1 MKKNAYIEVVQ
12 LYKKWFWRQYP
23 LINYLGPECENRS
36 QTKQDFVDHA
46 FCKHPEGAQA
56 LLALKDDITDINLP
70 GIYQYYVEGAIMKF
84 GMFQS
89 NFNYRQLR

>member
-1 MKKNAYIEVVQ
+1 MGCWDCI
-12 LYKKWFWRQYP
+12 LLWFCCQYP
-23 LINYLGPECENRS
+23 LINYLGPECENKC

-70 GIYQYYVEGAIMKF
+70 GIYQY
-84 GMFQS
+84 
-89 NFNYRQLR
+89 

>member
-1 MKKNAYIEVVQ
+1 M
-12 LYKKWFWRQYP
+12 
-23 LINYLGPECENRS
+23 
-36 QTKQDFVDHA
+36 DHA

-70 GIYQYYVEGAIMKF
+70 GIYQYYVEGAIRKF